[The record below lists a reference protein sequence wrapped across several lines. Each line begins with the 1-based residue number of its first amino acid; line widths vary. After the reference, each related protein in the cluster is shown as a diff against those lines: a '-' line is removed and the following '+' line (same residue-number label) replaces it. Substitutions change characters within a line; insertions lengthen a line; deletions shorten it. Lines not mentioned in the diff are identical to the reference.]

1 MNNDYFQIEN
11 INHDI
16 PFYKENPKLTSGQ
29 LTALILSAILTFAIS
44 FLDTAQLIKAVLF
57 LVIPTSAIYYALNGK
72 MSLIF
77 RMPERKDILYIII
90 FLIIFFILSVMS
102 NAVLKALAIPI
113 PRHSPLDSSPVIIV
127 IAVVIQL
134 VGEELYKFILLVLPM
149 IFLYRRICRRASLI
163 AGIIF
168 SQLVFSL
175 SHAHAYS
182 FNIPY
187 ILLAIGIPSVI
198 FPLLYL
204 RTKNITVTYIAHLIW
219 DFIGIIG
226 MALSAGM
233 FIMWGGLS

>member
-1 MNNDYFQIEN
+1 MNNEYFQLEN
-11 INHDI
+11 KDYDI
-16 PFYKENPKLTSGQ
+16 PFYRQNPKLTSGQ
-29 LTALILSAILTFAIS
+29 LAALIISAVLTFAIS
-44 FLDTAQLIKAVLF
+44 FLDTTQLLKAILF
-57 LVIPTSAIYYALNGK
+57 LIVPTSTVYYALNGN
-72 MSLIF
+72 MSEIF
-77 RMPERKDILYIII
+77 RMPERKDILYILI
-90 FLIIFFILSVMS
+90 FLIIFFILSIMS

-113 PRHSPLDSSPVIIV
+113 PRHSPLDSSPVIMI
-127 IAVVIQL
+127 IAVIIQL

-149 IFLYRRICRRASLI
+149 IFLYRRIGRRASLI
-163 AGIIF
+163 IGIIL

-175 SHAHAYS
+175 SHANAYS

-233 FIMWGGLS
+233 LIM

>member
-1 MNNDYFQIEN
+1 MNNEYFRLENKDY
-11 INHDI
+11 DI
-16 PFYKENPKLTSGQ
+16 PFYSEIPKLKSGQ
-29 LTALILSAILTFAIS
+29 LAALILSAVLTFAIS
-44 FLDTAQLIKAVLF
+44 FLDTNQLLKAILF
-57 LVIPTSAIYYALNGK
+57 LIVPASALYYALNGN
-72 MSLIF
+72 MSEIF

-149 IFLYRRICRRASLI
+149 IFLFKRIGRRTSLI

-168 SQLVFSL
+168 LQLVFSL

-204 RTKNITVTYIAHLIW
+204 KTKNITVTYISHLIW
-219 DFIGIIG
+219 DFIGLIG
-226 MALSAGM
+226 MAVTAGM
-233 FIMWGGLS
+233 LIIM

>member
-1 MNNDYFQIEN
+1 MNNEYFQLEN
-11 INHDI
+11 KDYDI
-16 PFYKENPKLTSGQ
+16 PFYRQNPKLTSGQ
-29 LTALILSAILTFAIS
+29 LAALIISAVLTFAIS
-44 FLDTAQLIKAVLF
+44 FLDTTQLLKAILF
-57 LVIPTSAIYYALNGK
+57 LIVPTSTVYYALNGN
-72 MSLIF
+72 MSEIF
-77 RMPERKDILYIII
+77 RMPERKDILYILI
-90 FLIIFFILSVMS
+90 FLIIFFILSIMS
-102 NAVLKALAIPI
+102 NAVLKALAIAI
-113 PRHSPLDSSPVIIV
+113 PRHLPLDSSPVIMV
-127 IAVVIQL
+127 IAVIIQL

-149 IFLYRRICRRASLI
+149 IFLFKRIGRRTSLI

-219 DFIGIIG
+219 DFIGIIV

-233 FIMWGGLS
+233 FII